1 MSRIS
6 RNSYELV
13 LFPALEGSSIKAFT
27 AAVFWQGK
35 RLAEGEGKTKKQAE
49 QAAALEAL
57 RAIQD

>member
-1 MSRIS
+1 MLPVIRQQ
-6 RNSYELV
+6 RYTGVVQKE
-13 LFPALEGSSIKAFT
+13 ET